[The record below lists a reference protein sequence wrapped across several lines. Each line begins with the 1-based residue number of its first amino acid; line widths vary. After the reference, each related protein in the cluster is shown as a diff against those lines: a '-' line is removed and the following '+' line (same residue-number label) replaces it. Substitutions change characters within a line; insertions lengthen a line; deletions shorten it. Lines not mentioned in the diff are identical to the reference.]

1 MCVRVYVCVCVRVHA
16 CVCVCVRAC
25 LRMRACVFAYAC
37 VLASVHE
44 MSVNMQNVLSMQK
57 KKKLDSACSSVM
69 TVLQGMGD
77 LLIKPAYEH
86 FTHG

>member
-1 MCVRVYVCVCVRVHA
+1 MCVCVFA
-16 CVCVCVRAC
+16 C
-25 LRMRACVFAYAC
+25 AC

-44 MSVNMQNVLSMQK
+44 KSVSMQNVLSMQKKK

-69 TVLQGMGD
+69 TLLQGMGG

-86 FTHG
+86 LTHG